1 MKKLKM
7 ILALLLVACLFV
19 SLFAACAKGGDE
31 TPNTDTNTNTG
42 DSGNQ
47 NEVVE
52 DEEAAEI
59 IFSYYDMRGY
69 GGDHGERVGAAIDAY
84 CREKINVGVDVVY
97 YTGGDWRTKGPTA
110 LSAGERMDVICLFA
124 NAIASYYA
132 KGLMMDITD
141 YMNEYAPETMELVKD
156 YVGPYTF
163 GGRLY
168 GIPTLRNYAK
178 NGYILFNKDIL
189 EEYGLVEQ
197 AQAID
202 SWSDYDAVMQA
213 MLDKGIVTEKGIY
226 PTRGSTGDFPTYNYV
241 SHGDNFSE
249 MEAFDNLGD
258 GTYMVYC
265 NQDGKVGLFPEN
277 DGFVYEIK
285 LMADWAAKGYV
296 WPESSVTTEFVDDC
310 VRYGYIASYIAGS
323 EMGVDVTK
331 SGTWKIPCLAVRPL
345 LP

>member
-1 MKKLKM
+1 MKKLKK
-7 ILALLLVACLFV
+7 ILALVLVACLFV
-19 SLFAACAKGGDE
+19 TLFAACAKDE
-31 TPNTDTNTNTG
+31 TKPNNDAGNNGASNNDAGNNDAGNNDAGNNDASNNDASNTNTP
-42 DSGNQ
+42 
-47 NEVVE
+47 VE
-52 DEEAAEI
+52 DEEPTEI
-59 IFSYYDMRGY
+59 IFYYNDMRAR

-132 KGLMMDITD
+132 KGLLMDVTD
-141 YMNEYAPETMELVKD
+141 YLNEYTSEALELVKD
-156 YVGPYTF
+156 YMGPYTY

-168 GIPTLRNYAK
+168 GLPTLRNYAK

-226 PTRGSTGDFPTYNYV
+226 LYN
-241 SHGDNFSE
+241 
-249 MEAFDNLGD
+249 
-258 GTYMVYC
+258 
-265 NQDGKVGLFPEN
+265 
-277 DGFVYEIK
+277 
-285 LMADWAAKGYV
+285 
-296 WPESSVTTEFVDDC
+296 
-310 VRYGYIASYIAGS
+310 
-323 EMGVDVTK
+323 
-331 SGTWKIPCLAVRPL
+331 
-345 LP
+345 